1 MTSFNEPE
9 RNLAAEAREREER
22 ENHPTATR
30 SRSPGAY
37 RQRICQDCGHEMKY
51 HAKDKGAPCPT
62 NSYVAGR
69 VMNHGGKPATSDMG
83 HESPWKPVSELPLD
97 QDALVATVVVVRRK
111 KAHQVRLA
119 VAYHTVS
126 NTWRTESWVD
136 PVREFEEYMVI
147 PK

>member
-30 SRSPGAY
+30 SRSPGRY
-37 RQRICQDCGHEMKY
+37 GDR
-51 HAKDKGAPCPT
+51 
-62 NSYVAGR
+62 
-69 VMNHGGKPATSDMG
+69 SDMG
-83 HESPWKPVSELPLD
+83 QESPWKPVSELPLD

-111 KAHQVRLA
+111 KAYQVRLVVA
-119 VAYHTVS
+119 LAYHTVS
-126 NTWRTESWVD
+126 NTWRTESGVD

>member
-22 ENHPTATR
+22 EERENHPTATR
-30 SRSPGAY
+30 SRSPGGY
-37 RQRICQDCGHEMKY
+37 GDCNM
-51 HAKDKGAPCPT
+51 
-62 NSYVAGR
+62 
-69 VMNHGGKPATSDMG
+69 TSDMG
-83 HESPWKPVSELPLD
+83 HESPWKPVSELLLD
-97 QDALVATVVVVRRK
+97 HDALVATVVVVRRK
-111 KAHQVRLA
+111 KAYQVRLA
-119 VAYHTVS
+119 VALAYHTVS